1 MAERW
6 HEGKAFL
13 NQKQSLGSVQ
23 GFEWGFPSYLSLELP
38 GVKGLGHTASQN
50 PLHCCLTLPQSVS
63 NSNPM
68 RGLPVSTS
76 AQNHLYSSLLEL
88 CSLGTSLPPLPGL
101 FLSLP
106 YEQLGGVNGTVM
118 NVEKAEI
125 VAKEDFRPMV
135 CIKPP
140 APSKGPPRRWC
151 SACVVD

>member
-23 GFEWGFPSYLSLELP
+23 GFEWGFPSYLSFELP
-38 GVKGLGHTASQN
+38 GVKGLEHTASQN
-50 PLHCCLTLPQSVS
+50 PFHCCLTSHQSMS
-63 NSNPM
+63 NSTPV
-68 RGLPVSTS
+68 RGLPVCTS

-88 CSLGTSLPPLPGL
+88 CSLGTAVYLIRLGC
-101 FLSLP
+101 FSLP

-125 VAKEDFRPMV
+125 MAKEDFRPMM
-135 CIKPP
+135 CMKPP
-140 APSKGPPRRWC
+140 APSKGLPRRWP

>member
-1 MAERW
+1 MRALHLSEPGYPPCVIGIISITAAAR
-6 HEGKAFL
+6 HEPGIT
-13 NQKQSLGSVQ
+13 NGSI
-23 GFEWGFPSYLSLELP
+23 SHELP
-38 GVKGLGHTASQN
+38 L
-50 PLHCCLTLPQSVS
+50 L
-63 NSNPM
+63 
-68 RGLPVSTS
+68 LPVSTS